1 MNDWYTVA
9 DAERILS
16 PALLFYPE
24 RIQRNIERMI
34 AIAGQ
39 ANRLRPHVK
48 TYKCAEIIR
57 LQLAAGIT
65 RFKCATLAEV
75 QLLLETGARDILLA
89 YLPVGPA
96 VEKFRALVVAHPEVR
111 LACLIDGVD
120 RLGAWRNTDPPIR
133 FYLDLDVGMGRTG
146 IAPAAAR
153 ELFDALQRSPHEFAG
168 LHIYDGHIREAD
180 VAERRAAVRR
190 AYAQAEPLIAYID
203 AQTAEPYEIVCGG
216 SISFSAYAEYERL
229 TLSPGTTLLW
239 DWGYGSRFPDLGF
252 AIAAV
257 LLTRVISKPGTDRLC
272 LDLGHKAVGSEMT
285 ELSVHFPQLP
295 DARKCVHSEEH
306 LVVSTQHADR
316 WPVGA
321 ILYGFPRHVCPT
333 VALHEQALVVEQGR
347 VVGQWAIAAR
357 RRIYLM

>member
-9 DAERILS
+9 DADRILS

-34 AIAGQ
+34 AIAGTPE
-39 ANRLRPHVK
+39 RLRPHVK

-75 QLLLETGARDILLA
+75 QLLLDTGVKDILLA

-96 VEKFRALVVAHPEVR
+96 VDKFRALAAAHPEVR
-111 LACLIDGVD
+111 FACLIDGVS
-120 RLGAWRNTDPPIR
+120 RLEAWQHAEQPMR

-153 ELFDALQRSPHEFAG
+153 EVFDAVQNSPHEFGG
-168 LHIYDGHIREAD
+168 LHIYDGHIREED
-180 VAERRAAVRR
+180 VAERQAAVRR

-203 AQTAEPYEIVCGG
+203 ARTSEPYEIVCGG
-216 SISFSAYAEYERL
+216 SISFSAYAENPRL

-252 AIAAV
+252 EIAAV

-285 ELSVHFPQLP
+285 ELSVHLPQLP
-295 DARKCVHSEEH
+295 DAEKRVHSEEH
-306 LVVSTQHADR
+306 LAIATEQADQ
-316 WPVGA
+316 WPVGSV
-321 ILYGFPRHVCPT
+321 LYGYPRHVCPT
-333 VALHEQALVVEQGR
+333 VALHEQAMVVENGR

-357 RRIYLM
+357 RRIYT